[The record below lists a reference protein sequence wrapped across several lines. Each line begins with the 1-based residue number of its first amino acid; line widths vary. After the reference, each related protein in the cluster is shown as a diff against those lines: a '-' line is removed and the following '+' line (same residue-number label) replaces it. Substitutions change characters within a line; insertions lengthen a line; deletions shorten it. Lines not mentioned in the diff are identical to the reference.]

1 MDAPYYGVYSIGPL
15 QQVTYPPVFF
25 IDGLG
30 AHGAHTQ
37 QHKEIPGGNW
47 QKTGG
52 GEGVGQGG
60 AHKKVEMVTFL
71 QLTA

>member
-1 MDAPYYGVYSIGPL
+1 MDAPYYAVYSIGPL

-25 IDGLG
+25 IDSLG
-30 AHGAHTQ
+30 AHGAHTTTQ
-37 QHKEIPGGNW
+37 RNPRGKLTKNG
-47 QKTGG
+47 GG
-52 GEGVGQGG
+52 GEGVGG